1 MSTNYNLIVI
11 GAGSAGMP
19 CAIRAAKR
27 GKKVLVIEKEN
38 EPGGTLHITAG
49 HLSGA
54 GSRLQKSK
62 GFVDSAKEHY
72 DDIVRISHNT
82 QNPVIAQKAV
92 TLAPTT
98 LDWLE
103 ECGYPFHEKT
113 PVIIYGHEAY
123 SKPRTFFAAHDYT
136 GGPITKPGKAI
147 LQTLLPLWNECIE
160 SGNIEV
166 LYGHMLL
173 AFIKDASQSI
183 ITSVLAQKLSN
194 EFVEIF
200 DTDDGNIPV
209 VLTTGGY
216 ASNADLFSACTSAP
230 ERLIS
235 SARMSS
241 QGEGMLV
248 AMNAGAIFSGYD
260 KHISTLGGVELEPG
274 SGRADFWTAWAR
286 VSNAVDRMPR
296 EIYVN
301 ANGERFI
308 NETDTTVDERER
320 LVIQQPKQQFYAVF
334 DSKALQ
340 DGSCIVVQWDAE
352 QLKAMA
358 QQEKAVWCGNTIEE
372 LADKLKMPIAV
383 FENTIHSWNES
394 VDIGHDSLFGRTV
407 LNYKVFE
414 PPFYAV
420 LVYAYSLI
428 SFGGLEVNENL
439 QVLQRDAPAFKN
451 LYAAG
456 EVLGAAA
463 TSGNAFC
470 GGMLLTPALSFGKW
484 LGEVL

>member
-1 MSTNYNLIVI
+1 MVKGYNLIVI

-19 CAIRAAKR
+19 CAIRAAQR

-54 GSRLQKSK
+54 GSRLQQNK
-62 GFVDSAKEHY
+62 GIVDCAAEHFN
-72 DDIVRISHNT
+72 DIVRISHDT
-82 QNPVIAQKAV
+82 QNPVIAQKAT
-92 TLAPTT
+92 TLAAET

-103 ECGYPFHEKT
+103 ACGYPFHEKA
-113 PVIIYGHEAY
+113 PVIIHGHEAY
-123 SKPRTFFAAHDYT
+123 SKPRTFFAAHDYA
-136 GGPITKPGKAI
+136 GGPITKPGKAV
-147 LQTLLPLWNECIE
+147 LQTLLPLWNECIDA
-160 SGNIEV
+160 GNIEV
-166 LYGHMLL
+166 LYGHKLI
-173 AFIKDASQSI
+173 AIIKDNKESI
-183 ITSVLAQKLSN
+183 ITSVLAQN
-194 EFVEIF
+194 IHTEFVEIF
-200 DTDDGNIPV
+200 DTDGGNIPV

-216 ASNADLFSACTSAP
+216 ASNGELFSATTSSP

-235 SARMSS
+235 SAKTSS
-241 QGEGMLV
+241 QGEGILV
-248 AMNAGAIFSGYD
+248 AMCAGAKFSGYD

-286 VSNAVDRMPR
+286 VSNAIDRLPR
-296 EIYVN
+296 EIYIN
-301 ANGERFI
+301 TEGKRFI
-308 NETDTTVDERER
+308 NETGTTVDQRER
-320 LVIQQPKQQFYAVF
+320 FVLQQPKQCFYAVF
-334 DSKALQ
+334 DSSSLR
-340 DGSCIVVQWDAE
+340 DGPCIVVQWDE
-352 QLKAMA
+352 HKLKEMA
-358 QQEKAVWCGNTIEE
+358 LQEKAAWSAGTIEALAEKLNIPVSVFQNTI
-372 LADKLKMPIAV
+372 
-383 FENTIHSWNES
+383 NSWNKS

-407 LNYKVFE
+407 LNNKVIE

-428 SFGGLEVNENL
+428 SFGGIEVNKDL
-439 QVLQRDAPAFKN
+439 QVLHIDAPAFKN

-484 LGEVL
+484 LGDIL